1 MKQIKTL
8 VLMQLRDKIDL
19 SWTKTRKGRIHTI
32 ITSILK
38 FALITVLYG
47 AVMYVAG
54 WLGLVYYTDMPQIM
68 TLVITIVMA
77 LLLITN
83 TAGLTKS
90 LYFAEDN
97 KVLITLPVSN
107 NKIFVSKLLVFFF
120 YELKRSFSFTIPIIL
135 GCAVNIYL
143 KQSLAPITFLWMV
156 IPMLLII
163 ALPVLVGA
171 LLSIPALYGYRL
183 LNKVGFL
190 KGILFLGLLGTYIWV
205 FLTIAKLIPAEI
217 DLVHQWPSIR
227 VAIINFLNNFEAK
240 NTVIT
245 WITRTFIGEK
255 NSMGVYGVTTLTLLK
270 VSIVL
275 AVCIVLY
282 VIGYIVSRPLFFIM
296 MSKSFEFN
304 KDVGRKKKNKKH
316 LPFISFNLKEF
327 KVSVRTVEVS
337 INYLLVYITVPL
349 LILILNQV
357 FIAIEKRLFG
367 YYMSYAFNILIIVL
381 PLLLSNGLIAT
392 LYSKEGRAGYIKKTK
407 PVNPIKPLLAK
418 LTFNIIFVIPSV
430 VFSVLFF
437 GGYVN
442 ICASIEPEY
451 LQPLNMT
458 NTIVL
463 IIAILL
469 LYYAHLFCSASLDI
483 MNPLNESYA
492 TTGTID
498 NNENENKS
506 NVIGF
511 VLAVIFS
518 GFSFI
523 LFNEAITATNGITT
537 VCFKLL
543 LVGALCAVYFIPNYF
558 LKIKAFYA
566 QGRD

>member
-32 ITSILK
+32 IMSILK
-38 FALITVLYG
+38 FAFITVLYS
-47 AVMYVAG
+47 AVLYAAG
-54 WLGLVYYTDMPQIM
+54 LLNLVYYSDMPKIM
-68 TLVITIVMA
+68 TLVITLVMV

-83 TAGLTKS
+83 TMGLTKS

-135 GCAVNIYL
+135 GCILNIHL
-143 KQSLAPITFLWMV
+143 KTPLPLITFLWIA

-163 ALPVLVGA
+163 ALPVLIGA

-183 LNKVGFL
+183 MNKVKIL
-190 KGILFLGLLGTYIWV
+190 KVILFLVVFVIYIYMFIYV
-205 FLTIAKLIPAEI
+205 AGIIPPKI
-217 DLVHQWPSIR
+217 DMINQWPEVR
-227 VAIINFLNNFEAK
+227 RFIIKFLNNVENK
-240 NTVIT
+240 NVIVT
-245 WITRTFIGEK
+245 WITRTLIGEQSL
-255 NSMGVYGVTTLTLLK
+255 NGLFSLNFVTIGKTGLMLGICVILY
-270 VSIVL
+270 IV
-275 AVCIVLY
+275 
-282 VIGYIVSRPLFFIM
+282 GYLVSRPLFFIM

-304 KDVGRKKKNKKH
+304 KDKGKEKKNKRH

-327 KVSVRTVEVS
+327 KVSIRSIEVS
-337 INYLLVYITVPL
+337 LNYLLVYMTVPL
-349 LILILNQV
+349 LILILNQI
-357 FIAIEKRLFG
+357 FIAIDKSMFG
-367 YYMSYAFNILIIVL
+367 VYMSYAFNILIIVL
-381 PLLLSNGLIAT
+381 PLLLSNSLIAT

-407 PVNPIKPLLAK
+407 PINPIKPLLAK
-418 LTFNIIFVIPSV
+418 LTFNIVCVIPSV

-437 GGYVN
+437 SGYVN
-442 ICASIEPEY
+442 VCAAQDPEN
-451 LQPLNMT
+451 LMALGLG
-458 NTIVL
+458 NTIAL
-463 IIAILL
+463 IAAILL
-469 LYYAHLFCSASLDI
+469 LYYAHLFCSATLDI
-483 MNPLNESYA
+483 MNPLNEAYA

-498 NNENENKS
+498 NNENENKAS
-506 NVIGF
+506 IIAF
-511 VLAVIFS
+511 VMAVIFS

-523 LFNEAITATNGITT
+523 LFNEAITSSHGVTT

-543 LVGALCAVYFIPNYF
+543 FIAVLFASYFISNYF